1 MKFSKGR
8 NLMKSRHIMVLIAM
22 CGLAAASIGVT
33 VNTAG
38 VFYAPI
44 AEDLG
49 IGRGSVALAITILSI
64 IASLIG
70 MVVPKII
77 KENNLKILII
87 AACVMMVGGTLGY
100 TICNAIWQIYA
111 FSVIRGI
118 GTGIISFV
126 TITMILNYWFLAKHG
141 LITSLAMAFSGVP
154 GVILSPVFSKVIA
167 NSGWRQGFVMVAIAT
182 LVCILPSILFPI
194 SIRPETSG
202 IKPYGYEEFMKAKDE
217 GQVLQLTGTRAVFNF
232 ANPKFILAVIVTIAS
247 SVVSAVPQHF
257 PGYATSIGFA
267 AEVGAL
273 MLSVSMAFN
282 IISKLATGVMT
293 DRFGA
298 YKTVMIMA
306 AVNITAIVLLLFFR
320 QAWALYAG
328 AGMFATTFAVGAVG
342 IAMIAGYLFGM
353 DYYPTVYPILSF
365 VGGASNAAAATLVG
379 TLYDATGT
387 YTVNF
392 WLALGCQIILIAAL
406 TAACS
411 IRKHERHS
419 GIESV

>member
-1 MKFSKGR
+1 
-8 NLMKSRHIMVLIAM
+8 MKSRHIMVLIAM

-38 VFYAPI
+38 VFYAPV

-64 IASLIG
+64 IASLVG
-70 MVVPKII
+70 MAIPKLL
-77 KENNLKILII
+77 KENNLKIMLI
-87 AACVMMVGGTLGY
+87 AATAMIVASTLGY
-100 TICNAIWQIYA
+100 SICNAIWQIYA

-141 LITSLAMAFSGVP
+141 LFTSLCMAFSGVP
-154 GVILSPVFSKVIA
+154 GVVLSPIFSKVIA
-167 NSGWRQGFVMVAIAT
+167 SSGWRQGFVMVAIAT
-182 LVCILPSILFPI
+182 LVCCLPAILFPI
-194 SIRPETSG
+194 SIRPQTKG
-202 IKPYGYEEFMKAKDE
+202 IQPYGYEEFEKAKEE
-217 GQVLQLTGTRAVFNF
+217 GKVLKLTGSNAVFNF

-293 DRFGA
+293 DRMGA
-298 YKTVMIMA
+298 YKTIMCMA
-306 AVNITAIVLLLFFR
+306 IVNIIAIALLLFFH

-342 IAMIAGYLFGM
+342 IAMLAGYLFGM

-379 TLYDATGT
+379 MLYDATGT

-392 WLALGCQIILIAAL
+392 WLALGCQIILVSAL

-411 IRKHERHS
+411 IRKKERHT

>member
-1 MKFSKGR
+1 MKAK
-8 NLMKSRHIMVLIAM
+8 HIMVLIAM

-38 VFYAPI
+38 VFYAPV

-49 IGRGSVALAITILSI
+49 VGRGSVALAITILSI
-64 IASLIG
+64 IASVIG
-70 MVVPKII
+70 MVIPKII
-77 KENNLKILII
+77 RENNLKILII
-87 AACVMMVGGTLGY
+87 IAAVMMVGSTLGY
-100 TICNAIWQIYA
+100 TICNAMWQLYA

-141 LITSLAMAFSGVP
+141 LITSVCMAFSGVP
-154 GVILSPVFSKVIA
+154 GVVLSPLFSSVIA
-167 NSGWRQGFVMVAIAT
+167 SSGWRQGFVWVAIAT
-182 LVCILPSILFPI
+182 LVCILPAILFPL
-194 SIRPETSG
+194 SIRPETSK
-202 IKPYGYEEFMKAKDE
+202 IQPYGYEEFAKAKEE
-217 GQVLQLTGTRAVFNF
+217 GKVLSLSGTSAVFNF
-232 ANPKFILAVIVTIAS
+232 ANPKFNLAVFVTIAS
-247 SVVSAVPQHF
+247 SIVSAVPQHF

-267 AEVGAL
+267 AKAGAL

-282 IISKLATGVMT
+282 IISKLAAGVMT

-298 YKTVMIMA
+298 YKTVLCMSC
-306 AVNITAIVLLLFFR
+306 VNIAAILLLLFFK
-320 QAWALYAG
+320 QSWALYAG

-353 DYYPTVYPILSF
+353 DHYPTVYPILSF

-379 TLYDATGT
+379 MLYDATGS

-392 WLALGCQIILIAAL
+392 WMALGCQIILIAAL

-411 IRKHERHS
+411 IRKRERHT

>member
-1 MKFSKGR
+1 
-8 NLMKSRHIMVLIAM
+8 MKSRHIMVLIAM

-33 VNTAG
+33 INTAG

-44 AEDLG
+44 AEDFG

-64 IASLIG
+64 VASVVG
-70 MVVPKII
+70 MIIPKIL
-77 KENNLKILII
+77 KENNLKIMMII
-87 AACVMMVGGTLGY
+87 AAVLMVSTTLGY
-100 TICNAIWQIYA
+100 TVCNAIWQIYA
-111 FSVIRGI
+111 LSVIRGI

-141 LITSLAMAFSGVP
+141 LITSVCMAFSGVP
-154 GVILSPVFSKVIA
+154 GVVLSPVFSNVISS
-167 NSGWRQGFVMVAIAT
+167 SGWRQGFVMVAIAT
-182 LVCILPSILFPI
+182 LVCCLPSILFPV
-194 SIRPETSG
+194 SIRPEKSG
-202 IKPYGYEEFMKAKDE
+202 VKPYGYEEFMKAREE
-217 GQVLQLTGTRAVFNF
+217 GKVLTMTGTNAVFNF
-232 ANPKFILAVIVTIAS
+232 ANPKFILAVFVTIAS
-247 SVVSAVPQHF
+247 SIVSAVPQHF
-257 PGYATSIGFA
+257 PGYATSIGFG

-282 IISKLATGVMT
+282 ILSKLAAGAMT
-293 DRFGA
+293 DKFGA
-298 YKTVMIMA
+298 YKTVLYMA
-306 AVNITAIVLLLFFR
+306 LINIGAIALLLFFR
-320 QAWALYAG
+320 QSWALYAG

-342 IAMIAGYLFGM
+342 IAMVAGYLFGM
-353 DYYPTVYPILSF
+353 DHYSTVYPILSF

-392 WLALGCQIILIAAL
+392 WMSLGCQIILITAL

-411 IRKHERHS
+411 IRKRERHT

>member
-1 MKFSKGR
+1 
-8 NLMKSRHIMVLIAM
+8 MKSRHIMVLIAM

-38 VFYAPI
+38 VFYAPV

-49 IGRGSVALAITILSI
+49 IGRGSVALAITILSM
-64 IASLIG
+64 IASVIG
-70 MVVPKII
+70 IIIPKIL
-77 KENNLKILII
+77 KESNLKIMIII
-87 AACVMMVGGTLGY
+87 AAAMMVGSTFGY

-141 LITSLAMAFSGVP
+141 LFTSICMAFSGVP
-154 GVILSPVFSKVIA
+154 GVVLSPVFSKVIA
-167 NSGWRQGFVMVAIAT
+167 SSGWRTGFTVVAIAT
-182 LVCILPSILFPI
+182 LVCILPAILFPI
-194 SIRPETSG
+194 SIRPETKG
-202 IKPYGYEEFMKAKDE
+202 IQPYGYEEFMKAREAGK
-217 GQVLQLTGTRAVFNF
+217 VLTMTGTNAVFNF
-232 ANPKFILAVIVTIAS
+232 ANPKFILAVFVTIAS

-267 AEVGAL
+267 AEAGAL

-282 IISKLATGVMT
+282 IISKLAAGVMT
-293 DRFGA
+293 DRMGA
-298 YKTVMIMA
+298 YKTVMWMSI
-306 AVNITAIVLLLFFR
+306 VNIAAILLLLFFR

-328 AGMFATTFAVGAVG
+328 AGLYATTFATGAVG
-342 IAMIAGYLFGM
+342 IAMISGYLFGM

-379 TLYDATGT
+379 TLYDTTGS

-392 WLALGCQIILIAAL
+392 WMALACQIILITAL
-406 TAACS
+406 TAACL
-411 IRKHERHS
+411 IRKRERHT

>member
-1 MKFSKGR
+1 
-8 NLMKSRHIMVLIAM
+8 MKSRHIMVLIAM

-33 VNTAG
+33 INTAG

-44 AEDLG
+44 AEDFG

-64 IASLIG
+64 VASVVG
-70 MVVPKII
+70 MIIPKIL
-77 KENNLKILII
+77 KENNLKIMMII
-87 AACVMMVGGTLGY
+87 AAVLMVSTTLGY
-100 TICNAIWQIYA
+100 TVCNAIWQIYA
-111 FSVIRGI
+111 LSVIRGI

-141 LITSLAMAFSGVP
+141 LITSVCMAFSGVP
-154 GVILSPVFSKVIA
+154 GVVLSPVFSNVISS
-167 NSGWRQGFVMVAIAT
+167 SGWRQGFVMVAIAT
-182 LVCILPSILFPI
+182 LVCCLPSILFPV
-194 SIRPETSG
+194 SIRPEKSG
-202 IKPYGYEEFMKAKDE
+202 VKPYGYEEFMKAREE
-217 GQVLQLTGTRAVFNF
+217 GKVLTMTGTNAVFNF
-232 ANPKFILAVIVTIAS
+232 ANPKFILAVFVTIAS
-247 SVVSAVPQHF
+247 SIVSAVPQHF
-257 PGYATSIGFA
+257 PGYATSIGFG

-282 IISKLATGVMT
+282 ILSKLAAGAMT
-293 DRFGA
+293 DKFGA
-298 YKTVMIMA
+298 YKTVLYMA
-306 AVNITAIVLLLFFR
+306 LINIGAIALLLFFR
-320 QAWALYAG
+320 QSWALYAG

-342 IAMIAGYLFGM
+342 IAMVAGYLFGM
-353 DYYPTVYPILSF
+353 DHYSTVYPILSF

-392 WLALGCQIILIAAL
+392 WMALGCQIILITAL

-411 IRKHERHS
+411 IRKRERHT